1 MKGFRFTAW
10 LSTALV
16 CFLFW
21 MLLTWSVAPREL
33 LWGGLV
39 SVVVAAF
46 ACRFFIHSRAF
57 YLYNP
62 VRLILLVFYCVI
74 IFFWEIIKANVSM
87 AKLVLSPKISYKP
100 GILRIP
106 GSPDLKSDYGIAMVS
121 NCITLT
127 PGTIT
132 METAQDQEGR
142 NYYYVHWIDVA
153 ETDRDKAGDAI
164 KGTMERWIG
173 RIWKPT
179 AADRICAM
187 DALDLVTALA
197 LVLYSLHTGRT
208 IYLDIALVVA
218 LLGFVSTVFVG
229 RYLERRL

>member
-10 LSTALV
+10 LSTAIV

-21 MLLTWSVAPREL
+21 MLLTWSFAPREL
-33 LWGGLV
+33 ILGGIV
-39 SVVVAAF
+39 SVIVAAF

-62 VRLILLVFYCVI
+62 VRLILLAFYCVI

-87 AKLVLSPKISYKP
+87 AKLVLSPQLSYKP

-106 GSPDLKSDYGIAMVS
+106 GSPNLTSDYGIAMVS

-132 METAQDQEGR
+132 METAQDEEGR

-173 RIWKPT
+173 RIWK
-179 AADRICAM
+179 
-187 DALDLVTALA
+187 
-197 LVLYSLHTGRT
+197 
-208 IYLDIALVVA
+208 
-218 LLGFVSTVFVG
+218 
-229 RYLERRL
+229 